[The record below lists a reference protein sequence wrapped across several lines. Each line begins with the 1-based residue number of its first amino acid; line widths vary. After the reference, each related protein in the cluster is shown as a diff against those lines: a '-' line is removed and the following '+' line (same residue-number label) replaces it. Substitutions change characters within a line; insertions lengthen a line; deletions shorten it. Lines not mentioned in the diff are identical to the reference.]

1 MYAVP
6 LGEKKGSRR
15 LEHFE
20 MSEAARL
27 VPTTF
32 QTNGRRVTMTNTTK
46 NKVEIIK
53 TRLQEYK
60 PEFNYQVPKK
70 MYEAWKSE

>member
-1 MYAVP
+1 MWVIII
-6 LGEKKGSRR
+6 LGKTSYLGFKWVFWIRMRFHWEKKKGSQG

-32 QTNGRRVTMTNTTK
+32 
-46 NKVEIIK
+46 
-53 TRLQEYK
+53 
-60 PEFNYQVPKK
+60 
-70 MYEAWKSE
+70 

>member
-1 MYAVP
+1 MGILDPYAVP
-6 LGEKKGSRR
+6 LGGKKKGSRG

-32 QTNGRRVTMTNTTK
+32 
-46 NKVEIIK
+46 
-53 TRLQEYK
+53 
-60 PEFNYQVPKK
+60 
-70 MYEAWKSE
+70 

>member
-1 MYAVP
+1 MSILDMYAVP

-32 QTNGRRVTMTNTTK
+32 
-46 NKVEIIK
+46 
-53 TRLQEYK
+53 
-60 PEFNYQVPKK
+60 
-70 MYEAWKSE
+70 